1 MVRLI
6 HLLMPIYEK
15 LIDQSNKRASSTISV
30 DIVLVFPMIASN
42 GVVVTAPLFNPTKTP
57 YSSRAIASTAVTRL
71 DGQKR
76 RDAAALYMPK
86 NVARVLKPQRS
97 SCFENRR

>member
-42 GVVVTAPLFNPTKTP
+42 GVVVTAPLFNPP
-57 YSSRAIASTAVTRL
+57 
-71 DGQKR
+71 KR
-76 RDAAALYMPK
+76 HIPHEQLLQQLRYR
-86 NVARVLKPQRS
+86 NGW
-97 SCFENRR
+97 